1 MAKKY
6 IERYNSFKDSLS
18 SLEKLK
24 ERDITDDF
32 VISGAVQKFSLTFD
46 ISWKVMKDIITNYH
60 GLSDFATGS
69 PRETLKAAKS
79 VGLIKDDI
87 WLDMLFDRNNLVH
100 DYEGL
105 LANACVVKI
114 RDIYIPVFEEFNES
128 AGKIIKMM
136 QN

>member
-100 DYEGL
+100 DY
-105 LANACVVKI
+105 
-114 RDIYIPVFEEFNES
+114 DDIPVFEEFNES